1 MSKNADEECK
11 KKRSPDF
18 TGREKSTL
26 LNLIYTYKSIIENKR
41 TDAVTWRE
49 KEDAW
54 AKITSLFNAS
64 SPEGIPRA
72 KDSLKKCYDN
82 IKKNK
87 RKEVAQEKTEIKKT
101 GGRPET
107 IITDVSTDLVL
118 DIMNPKTVY
127 GLSNMFDS
135 DYLPSSSYFSN
146 HSYTDGTISAGG
158 CSDAPVDE
166 SPMITEEIMEPS
178 KSTPR
183 ESAVSEQRQENV
195 NTSKFSANQLR
206 KRISDPLE
214 HKRSKRRRPNIQ
226 QLNSSQLSEEY
237 LK

>member
-11 KKRSPDF
+11 KKRSPNF

-54 AKITSLFNAS
+54 
-64 SPEGIPRA
+64 
-72 KDSLKKCYDN
+72 
-82 IKKNK
+82 
-87 RKEVAQEKTEIKKT
+87 
-101 GGRPET
+101 
-107 IITDVSTDLVL
+107 
-118 DIMNPKTVY
+118 
-127 GLSNMFDS
+127 
-135 DYLPSSSYFSN
+135 
-146 HSYTDGTISAGG
+146 AGG

-195 NTSKFSANQLR
+195 NTSNFSANQLR
-206 KRISDPLE
+206 KRISEPLE
-214 HKRSKRRRPNIQ
+214 HERSKRRRPNIQ

-237 LK
+237 LKLAKLKQEYYENEKEMSIRRREKRKNYLKLKKKQN